1 MKNWKRTSLI
11 IISLFALLFI
21 TAAAYAQ
28 QDRGSIRGAVY
39 QDVNGDGRCVET
51 GIAGEV
57 PVEGITIEFVS
68 SDGETVQT
76 LQSGSNGTYGLV
88 AVGQSYWEVTAKPD
102 PTKWIVTSTNPLF
115 APVFP
120 ENGLVQTGYNFCV
133 AKGANAIIILPES
146 GAPAAQQTG
155 SLLLVAT
162 AVFGIF
168 LFTMGAG
175 LELARRRS

>member
-1 MKNWKRTSLI
+1 MKKWKRTSLI
-11 IISLFALLFI
+11 VISLFALLFV

-28 QDRGSIRGAVY
+28 QARGSIRGAVY

-76 LQSGSNGTYGLV
+76 LYTGSDGTYGLV
-88 AVGQSYWEVTAKPD
+88 AVGQSYWEVTAKPN
-102 PTKWIVTSTNPLF
+102 PTEWFVTSANPLY

-146 GAPAAQQTG
+146 GAPATPQTG
-155 SLLLVAT
+155 GLLLVAT

-168 LFTMGAG
+168 LFTLGAG
-175 LELARRRS
+175 MELTRRRS